1 MEDGLDLEKQ
11 TSIPVEAELFFLTS
25 LFIELIELDS
35 AVGFDSSCIHPI
47 SIQARREGFR
57 TMRNLTNIVL
67 TVLLAISTEHVLAKR
82 QTSPTSQG
90 QASSSAAVLH
100 IVTGC
105 LVRTDHGYSLMTE
118 SSSYSIETEKDLAPY
133 VNKQIIVTGIPE
145 QHTNATPS
153 TSRNAAV
160 ITDLRL
166 RMVASVV
173 GDCNLPSN

>member
-1 MEDGLDLEKQ
+1 
-11 TSIPVEAELFFLTS
+11 
-25 LFIELIELDS
+25 
-35 AVGFDSSCIHPI
+35 
-47 SIQARREGFR
+47 
-57 TMRNLTNIVL
+57 MRNVTNIVL
-67 TVLLAISTEHVLAKR
+67 TVLLAVSTEYVLAKR
-82 QTSPTSQG
+82 QTPLMSRG

-153 TSRNAAV
+153 PSRNAAV

-166 RMVASVV
+166 RMISSVV
-173 GDCNLPSN
+173 WDCNLHSN